1 MWPVKLE
8 RGTSGCSLP
17 HSIRGKLTIR
27 TAVPG
32 DCGACVVD
40 EIGNLYGHI
49 VTGDSVSGLAYIILA
64 YKILDDIEQRQGA
77 RPKLATTEEAE
88 KEAAD
93 EKAENQEAADE
104 AAEYTVAAAAPVSS
118 SLLEERQQLYYIH

>member
-8 RGTSGCSLP
+8 RGTSECSLP

-77 RPKLATTEEAE
+77 RPKLATTEEADE
-88 KEAAD
+88 KELRMR
-93 EKAENQEAADE
+93 KRKIRRPQMK
-104 AAEYTVAAAAPVSS
+104 
-118 SLLEERQQLYYIH
+118 LLNIPSQPPHRVHPHY